1 MHTSVL
7 YYQSIKLIIA
17 KNRIKIG
24 LSYQILDLF
33 PETFAGCTALSA
45 AESTSFLCFLTPHR
59 RRRTHAIGDQVISKL
74 VFNIDLAFDSTHF
87 CTYA

>member
-33 PETFAGCTALSA
+33 PETFAGHDYTNNLLYHTAPS
-45 AESTSFLCFLTPHR
+45 
-59 RRRTHAIGDQVISKL
+59 
-74 VFNIDLAFDSTHF
+74 
-87 CTYA
+87 